1 MIKQTPDAHRRG
13 TSSLFTLVCWNIWK
27 ERNARIFRQKSA
39 FLQLIIAFIRDEA
52 REWSFA
58 NAKALRKLL
67 FEPP

>member
-1 MIKQTPDAHRRG
+1 
-13 TSSLFTLVCWNIWK
+13 
-27 ERNARIFRQKSA
+27 
-39 FLQLIIAFIRDEA
+39 LQLIIAYIRDEA